1 MSSKRDRIADRVRQS
16 EKIRKYGFPVDFP
29 CEYCVSKNQS
39 CIMDSKS
46 RNCASC
52 TRRGRKCEK
61 RFHSANEW
69 NRLQEEEDRISREL
83 REAESS
89 VMSSNEAQA
98 LLLRQLSEIAL
109 QQSEALAKVQRLRK
123 QQKFLKERG
132 SKMLDHDTNVMD
144 VLDEEDPEGIPPST
158 PPEGREL
165 NATLDNFPALGFSN
179 PPLPTDFSFSDLLAL
194 DEAAL
199 QRSR

>member
-1 MSSKRDRIADRVRQS
+1 
-16 EKIRKYGFPVDFP
+16 
-29 CEYCVSKNQS
+29 
-39 CIMDSKS
+39 MDSKS

-61 RFHSANEW
+61 RFHSAVEW
-69 NRLQEEEDRISREL
+69 AKLEKEENQIKSDLER
-83 REAESS
+83 AEIQLEKA
-89 VMSSNEAQA
+89 MEAQQK
-98 LLLRQLSEIAL
+98 LF
-109 QQSEALAKVQRLRK
+109 AKIRRLRK
-123 QQKFLKERG
+123 QQQFLKERG